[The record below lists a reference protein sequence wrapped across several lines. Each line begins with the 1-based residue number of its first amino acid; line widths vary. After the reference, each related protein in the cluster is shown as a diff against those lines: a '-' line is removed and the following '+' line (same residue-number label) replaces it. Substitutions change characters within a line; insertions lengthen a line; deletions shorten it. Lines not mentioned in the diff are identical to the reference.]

1 MKDITSYLLS
11 LTDDDKTDRSFDAN
25 FASNFKK
32 ARKSHKLKQE
42 DLSREIKHHVVS
54 ISRWEHQR
62 HLEKFRIVGII
73 EERLGKSIC
82 ELIPNEET
90 QQNNNDNGFGFRL
103 EKAMKD
109 AGISRIYLESEID
122 YRNISIHRW
131 IHGENIGIFK
141 QTALL
146 EKVLD
151 KSIYELFTDREIP
164 RINEDK

>member
-1 MKDITSYLLS
+1 MKDITCYLLS
-11 LTDDDKTDRSFDAN
+11 LKDDDKTDRSFDAN
-25 FASNFKK
+25 FASNLKK
-32 ARKSHKLKQE
+32 ARKSHNLKQE
-42 DLSREIKHHVVS
+42 DLAREIKHNVVS

-122 YRNISIHRW
+122 YSNISIHRW